1 MAWRRR
7 LRWFERGAL
16 VTGLLCLGLWAHA
29 SYRSWAYQSAESRK
43 LAARA
48 REAPPAKPVRGS
60 EPDVEQPAAA
70 APGITSKSKPAA
82 VPVASIGRIEIPRLG
97 IRAMVAEGTD
107 APTLELAVGHIPE
120 TAAPGSP
127 GNCGL
132 AGHRD
137 TFFRRL
143 EGVREGDR
151 VHFSTAEKTH
161 TYEVEW
167 SQVVEP
173 DRVDT
178 LDPTPVP
185 SLTLVTCY
193 PFTYVGRAP
202 KRFVVRARQVDAAD
216 GTVAARAGKPRTA
229 RARAT
234 GASPILM
241 AAGR

>member
-1 MAWRRR
+1 M
-7 LRWFERGAL
+7 
-16 VTGLLCLGLWAHA
+16 TGLLCLGLWAH
-29 SYRSWAYQSAESRK
+29 STYRSWAYQSAESGK
-43 LAARA
+43 LESPARTEGAPVSGGENAA
-48 REAPPAKPVRGS
+48 EPPAV
-60 EPDVEQPAAA
+60 A
-70 APGITSKSKPAA
+70 APGTTAAPKAAA
-82 VPVASIGRIEIPRLG
+82 VPVAAIGRIEIPRLN

-107 APTLELAVGHIPE
+107 APILELAVGHIPE
-120 TAAPGSP
+120 TAVPGGP

-151 VHFSTAEKTH
+151 VRFSTAERTY

-167 SQVVEP
+167 SRVVEP

-202 KRFVVRARQVDAAD
+202 KRFVVRARQVDGAD
-216 GTVAARAGKPRTA
+216 GTTAARAAKPRAVQA
-229 RARAT
+229 RAA
-234 GASPILM
+234 GASAILM

>member
-1 MAWRRR
+1 M
-7 LRWFERGAL
+7 
-16 VTGLLCLGLWAHA
+16 TGLLCLGLWAHS
-29 SYRSWAYQSAESRK
+29 SYRSWAYQSAASDKLESPARTDESPASGAEN
-43 LAARA
+43 AAK
-48 REAPPAKPVRGS
+48 PPAV
-60 EPDVEQPAAA
+60 A
-70 APGITSKSKPAA
+70 APGTTEAPKTAA
-82 VPVASIGRIEIPRLG
+82 VPVTSIGRIEIPRLD

-107 APTLELAVGHIPE
+107 APILELAVGHIPE
-120 TAAPGSP
+120 TAIPGAP

-151 VHFSTAEKTH
+151 VRFSTAERTY

-167 SQVVEP
+167 SRVVEP

-202 KRFVVRARQVDAAD
+202 KRFVVRARQVDGAD
-216 GTVAARAGKPRTA
+216 GTTAARAEKPRA
-229 RARAT
+229 VQARAT
-234 GASPILM
+234 GASAILM

>member
-1 MAWRRR
+1 M
-7 LRWFERGAL
+7 
-16 VTGLLCLGLWAHA
+16 TGLLCLGLWAHA

-43 LAARA
+43 LAAA
-48 REAPPAKPVRGS
+48 PGTSGAAEHEAGAALPEEPTAPPARSAGKPPR
-60 EPDVEQPAAA
+60 
-70 APGITSKSKPAA
+70 TTA
-82 VPVASIGRIEIPRLG
+82 VPVASIGRIELPRLG

-151 VHFSTAEKTH
+151 VRFSTSGKTY

-202 KRFVVRARQVDAAD
+202 KRFVVRARQVDSAD
-216 GTVAARAGKPRTA
+216 GTVATGTGKPRRT
-229 RARAT
+229 RAVE
-234 GASPILM
+234 ASPILM

>member
-1 MAWRRR
+1 M
-7 LRWFERGAL
+7 
-16 VTGLLCLGLWAHA
+16 TGLLCLGLWAHA
-29 SYRSWAYQSAESRK
+29 SWRSWVYQSAESRK
-43 LAARA
+43 LESPAETREASPATPVSGSERDVAQPASPVPGTAARA
-48 REAPPAKPVRGS
+48 
-60 EPDVEQPAAA
+60 
-70 APGITSKSKPAA
+70 KPAA
-82 VPVASIGRIEIPRLG
+82 VPVTSIGRIEIPRLG
-97 IRAMVAEGTD
+97 IRAMVADGID

-120 TAAPGSP
+120 TATPGSP

-151 VHFSTAEKTH
+151 VRFSTAEKTY

-167 SQVVEP
+167 SRVVEP

-202 KRFVVRARQVDAAD
+202 KRFVVRARQVDAAG
-216 GTVAARAGKPRTA
+216 GTVTARAEKPRTM
-229 RARAT
+229 RAR
-234 GASPILM
+234 GAETSPILM

>member
-7 LRWFERGAL
+7 LRWLERGAL
-16 VTGLLCLGLWAHA
+16 IIGLLSLGLWSGAQL
-29 SYRSWAYQSAESRK
+29 RSWAFQSAESRK
-43 LAARA
+43 LGISP
-48 REAPPAKPVRGS
+48 RETGPAPTVTSVPATSRESRTSTPAKDSAR
-60 EPDVEQPAAA
+60 
-70 APGITSKSKPAA
+70 
-82 VPVASIGRIEIPRLG
+82 PVAALGRIEIPRLR

-107 APTLELAVGHIPE
+107 ARTLDLAVGHISS
-120 TAAPGSP
+120 TASPGSP

-137 TFFRRL
+137 TFFSGL
-143 EGVREGDR
+143 GGVRAGDLVR
-151 VHFSTAEKTH
+151 FSTPERTY

-178 LDPTPVP
+178 LDPTPAP

-193 PFTYVGRAP
+193 PFTFVGRAP
-202 KRFVVRARQVDAAD
+202 QRFVVRARQVDAPD
-216 GTVAARAGKPRTA
+216 DPVATQARAAHA
-229 RARAT
+229 RAPDA
-234 GASPILM
+234 PPVLM

>member
-1 MAWRRR
+1 M
-7 LRWFERGAL
+7 
-16 VTGLLCLGLWAHA
+16 TGLLCLGLWAHS
-29 SYRSWAYQSAESRK
+29 SYRSWAYQSAESDK
-43 LAARA
+43 LASPARTDESPVSGSGNA
-48 REAPPAKPVRGS
+48 AEPPAVAARGTTT
-60 EPDVEQPAAA
+60 PPKA
-70 APGITSKSKPAA
+70 AA
-82 VPVASIGRIEIPRLG
+82 VPVASIGRIEIPRLD

-107 APTLELAVGHIPE
+107 APILELAVGHIPE
-120 TAAPGSP
+120 TAVPGGP

-151 VHFSTAEKTH
+151 VRFSTAERTY

-167 SQVVEP
+167 SRVVEP

-202 KRFVVRARQVDAAD
+202 KRFVVRARQVDGAD
-216 GTVAARAGKPRTA
+216 GTTAARAGKPRAAQA
-229 RARAT
+229 RAA
-234 GASPILM
+234 GASAILM

>member
-1 MAWRRR
+1 M
-7 LRWFERGAL
+7 
-16 VTGLLCLGLWAHA
+16 TGLLCLGLWAHA
-29 SYRSWAYQSAESRK
+29 SYRSWVYQSAESKR
-43 LAARA
+43 LESPGAAR
-48 REAPPAKPVRGS
+48 EISPAQPVSRS
-60 EPDVEQPAAA
+60 EPNVGQPAAP
-70 APGITSKSKPAA
+70 APGTSSRPKPAA

-97 IRAMVAEGTD
+97 IRAMVADGID

-151 VHFSTAEKTH
+151 VRFSTADKTYD
-161 TYEVEW
+161 YEVEW
-167 SQVVEP
+167 SRVVEP

-202 KRFVVRARQVDAAD
+202 KRFVVRARQVDAAG
-216 GTVAARAGKPRTA
+216 GTVTARAEKPRTPKA
-229 RARAT
+229 RGAE
-234 GASPILM
+234 ASPILM